1 MKMLRSKK
9 GLSPVVAT
17 VILIAITVACS
28 TAVAAWMGALTWTFT
43 TTEQIRYI
51 AYQWGTADKSI
62 SLTVKN
68 TGPSALTIASIQID
82 GVSQSSVSPALGNGY
97 QLAKGAS
104 QAFNITYTFNNG
116 EQYNFMFVTARGNQF
131 GP

>member
-1 MKMLRSKK
+1 MPKNNKA
-9 GLSPVVAT
+9 LSPVIAT
-17 VILIAITVACS
+17 VILIAVTIAAS

-43 TTEQIRYI
+43 TTEQIRYT
-51 AYQWGTADKSI
+51 AYQWGALDNSI

-68 TGPSALTIASIQID
+68 TGPSALTIASIQVD
-82 GVSQSSVSPALGNGY
+82 GASQSSVSPALGSGY

-104 QAFNITYTFNNG
+104 QAFNITHTFTNG